1 LLLLGRCTQN
11 RQPCRLQIC
20 RCPARGKKAASRVTP
35 AFFALGEGYIP
46 MIAVCCDLAQCVSA
60 RCLGVCRERSY
71 ALSRIVGGCGV
82 ESVRGQGPTVFG
94 KCAKDCFSLGGPLS
108 HRPTSFYIHGPR
120 LFTSVFTPAQPLSAV
135 DCFNERAMTTRYD
148 PEQVT
153 HPLDVAQSAAWVGGA
168 SGTYRLDV
176 AFPHARIVCLS
187 RAPLYTYAPPNSS
200 PTASDYCR
208 LLEPEL
214 LALSCQAISR
224 VPI

>member
-1 LLLLGRCTQN
+1 
-11 RQPCRLQIC
+11 
-20 RCPARGKKAASRVTP
+20 VTP
-35 AFFALGEGYIP
+35 AFSAPGEGTIP

-60 RCLGVCRERSY
+60 RCLGICRERSY

-120 LFTSVFTPAQPLSAV
+120 LFTSIFTPAQPFTTV
-135 DCFNERAMTTRYD
+135 DCFNERAMTKRYD

-168 SGTYRLDV
+168 SGTYRIDV
-176 AFPHARIVCLS
+176 AFPHAPIVCLPK
-187 RAPLYTYAPPNSS
+187 APLYTYATPEFP
-200 PTASDYCR
+200 PTAFDLPPSS
-208 LLEPEL
+208 ESEL
-214 LALSCQAISR
+214 FALSCQAISR
-224 VPI
+224 ALIQVRVLSPRKACSHEA

>member
-1 LLLLGRCTQN
+1 
-11 RQPCRLQIC
+11 
-20 RCPARGKKAASRVTP
+20 
-35 AFFALGEGYIP
+35 

-108 HRPTSFYIHGPR
+108 HRPTSFYIHSPR
-120 LFTSVFTPAQPLSAV
+120 LFTSVFTPAQPYITV
-135 DCFNERAMTTRYD
+135 DCLNERAMTKRYD

-153 HPLDVAQSAAWVGGA
+153 HPLDVAQSAAWAGGA

-187 RAPLYTYAPPNSS
+187 KALLPTYATPKPS
-200 PTASDYCR
+200 PTASDYFR
-208 LLEPEL
+208 LLEYEL
-214 LALSCQAISR
+214 FTLSCQTISR
-224 VPI
+224 VLI